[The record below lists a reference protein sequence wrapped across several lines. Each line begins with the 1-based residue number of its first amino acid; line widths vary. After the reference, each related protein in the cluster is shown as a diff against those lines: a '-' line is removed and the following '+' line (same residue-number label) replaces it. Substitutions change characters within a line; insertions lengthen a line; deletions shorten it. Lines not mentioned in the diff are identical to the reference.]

1 MKKMHNTISNTSP
14 THRQTPSP
22 TISKLSLERP
32 LLHVC
37 ASFPSLRVN
46 EGSRALMVS
55 SFDVGVRLRDERGPR
70 PPLPSCSRCPD
81 QFGTAGCRRLLLSQ
95 VEEPAPTRRSLPSST
110 RIPAGGGA
118 VDFIL
123 SWEDFLVQNHIILCS
138 NTKFSA
144 RERASSR
151 PTTRIFVWCPY
162 DKYAFASWKC
172 EFVLPGRHFFRAQP
186 RPSAQKN
193 DSAPADAPPLSC
205 RSAAQ

>member
-1 MKKMHNTISNTSP
+1 MQKRYSTISNTPP
-14 THRQTPSP
+14 THHQTSSP
-22 TISKLSLERP
+22 TIAKLSLERP
-32 LLHVC
+32 PLHVC

-81 QFGTAGCRRLLLSQ
+81 QFGTAGCRRLLSSRFHFQ

-144 RERASSR
+144 RDRASSR
-151 PTTRIFVWCPY
+151 PTTCIPVWYLY
-162 DKYAFASWKC
+162 DEYASASWK
-172 EFVLPGRHFFRAQP
+172 
-186 RPSAQKN
+186 
-193 DSAPADAPPLSC
+193 
-205 RSAAQ
+205 